1 MRTMGFEKESL
12 DSCVIAAQQERV
24 VVMREGKPV
33 ALIIGLDEDR
43 KSLGSDNAFWKLIE
57 ERRSQNVVSREELES
72 ILHAD

>member
-1 MRTMGFEKESL
+1 MGLEKESL
-12 DSCVIAAQQERV
+12 DSCATIS
-24 VVMREGKPV
+24 
-33 ALIIGLDEDR
+33 GLDEDR